1 MESRSISLGRCDYA
15 WYEIPARRKPK
26 LLLLHGMMVESH
38 SFNGLIEHLRGDFHL
53 LLLDLKGH
61 GKSGNG
67 ESYDEDYRPP
77 VIAEELH
84 SFYEQVISEPFF
96 LLGYSLGGQYA
107 IQYAGSHPET
117 LRGLILLD
125 SAPEISLKSALKILF
140 SVMTTPNLFRGPEDV
155 RRFYDKK
162 SPGFGDYMLEHAMV
176 QDKYGYYS
184 PRYDKKNLAPR
195 DSRKTGER
203 SWGLWQAAKKITAP
217 TLILRAGQS
226 SIIDD
231 EMEVKLR
238 EHIAKLD
245 VVRMEGMGH
254 HLGMTHPADV
264 AQEISNFRK
273 GLARYSPRTN
283 DPPLVASNKLWGQ
296 RHSQHRLVFP
306 RPFAAVE
313 PP

>member
-1 MESRSISLGRCDYA
+1 MDCQFIRVGKTDYA

-38 SFNGLIEHLRGDFHL
+38 SFNGLIEQLRGSFHL
-53 LLLDLKGH
+53 YLLDLKGH
-61 GKSGNG
+61 GKSSNG
-67 ESYDEDYRPP
+67 ESYDADYRPE
-77 VIAEELH
+77 VIAAELH
-84 SFYEQVISEPFF
+84 TFGQQVIGEPFY

-107 IQYAGSHPET
+107 IQYAGSHPDA

-162 SPGFGDYMLEHAMV
+162 SPGFGDYMVEHAMV

-203 SWGLWQAAKKITAP
+203 SWGLWQAARQITAP

-231 EMEVKLR
+231 EMQQKLQT
-238 EHIAKLD
+238 HIANAM
-245 VVRMEGMGH
+245 VVLMEGMGH
-254 HLGMTHPADV
+254 HLGMTHPEAV
-264 AQEISNFRK
+264 AAEVKHFFLK
-273 GLARYSPRTN
+273 
-283 DPPLVASNKLWGQ
+283 
-296 RHSQHRLVFP
+296 H
-306 RPFAAVE
+306 
-313 PP
+313 

>member
-1 MESRSISLGRCDYA
+1 MESKTIRLGRCDYA

-38 SFNGLIEHLRGDFHL
+38 SFNGLIEHLRGNFHL

-61 GKSGNG
+61 GQSGNG
-67 ESYDEDYRPP
+67 ESYDEDYRPA
-77 VIAEELH
+77 VIADELH
-84 SFYEQVISEPFF
+84 SFYQQVIGEPCL

-107 IQYAGSHPET
+107 IQYAGSYPDT

-125 SAPEISLKSALKILF
+125 SAPEISLKSALKIIF

-162 SPGFGDYMLEHAMV
+162 SPGFGDYMLEYAMV

-184 PRYDKKNLAPR
+184 PRYDKRNLAPR

-203 SWGLWQAAKKITAP
+203 SWELWQATKKITAP
-217 TLILRAGQS
+217 TLILRAEQS

-231 EMEVKLR
+231 DMQQRLQEN
-238 EHIAKLD
+238 IAKASAVL
-245 VVRMEGMGH
+245 MEGMGH
-254 HLGMTHPADV
+254 HLGMTHPEAV
-264 AQEISNFRK
+264 AAEVKKYFTK
-273 GLARYSPRTN
+273 P
-283 DPPLVASNKLWGQ
+283 
-296 RHSQHRLVFP
+296 
-306 RPFAAVE
+306 
-313 PP
+313 